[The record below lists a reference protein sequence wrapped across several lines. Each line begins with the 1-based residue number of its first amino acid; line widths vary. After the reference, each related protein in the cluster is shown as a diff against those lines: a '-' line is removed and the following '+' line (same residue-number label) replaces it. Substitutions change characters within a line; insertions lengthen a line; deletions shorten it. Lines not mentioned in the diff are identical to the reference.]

1 MLIMN
6 GYIIALDQGTTSSR
20 SIIFDSKGNI
30 VSLAQYPFT
39 QIYPKPGWVEHDP
52 MVILES
58 QMLAMSEAFEKSGL
72 SPTDIAG
79 IGITNQRET
88 TIVWDKNTGKP
99 IYNAIVW
106 QCRRTAPICDQLTA
120 DGLGPYVKEK
130 TGLLID
136 AYFSGTKIK
145 WILDN
150 VPGARE
156 RAERGELLFGN
167 VDSWLIWNLTGGR
180 AHVSDYSN
188 CSRTMLFD
196 IDNLCW
202 DEELCARLGV
212 PMSMLPTPVPSSM
225 VYGQVTAGLP
235 GLETLEGIPV
245 CGSAGDQ
252 AAALLGQACIVPG
265 QAKNTYGT
273 GCFTLM
279 NTGSKSVRSV
289 SGLVTSVAWSVNG
302 KTTYALEGS
311 VFNAGS
317 SIQWLRD
324 ELGLIGTAHECDI
337 LAESVPDNGG
347 VYLVSA
353 FTGLG
358 APRWDMYARGAIVG
372 LTRGSNKAHIA
383 RATLEGIAYQVKDLL
398 DAMQVDAESPIS
410 VLRVDGGASVSSF
423 LMQFQAD
430 MLRVPIDRPKL
441 VETTAFGA
449 AFLAGAI
456 SGSSVMDLGFFAAFA
471 LLLALIYL
479 LHTVCPIGVAILGI
493 FLPIM
498 IALCAGFGVSP
509 AVPTIALAVVVAGN
523 YLMPVNP
530 TVMLT
535 YGEGYYTFGDMFK
548 TGIVPSVAL
557 VLIMAAWMPFIVGV
571 MGL

>member
-1 MLIMN
+1 MELTRTAEPQINFAVVDLGSNTIRMTLYDVQEQGGFQALFSEKRMAGLVN
-6 GYIIALDQGTTSSR
+6 YIR
-20 SIIFDSKGNI
+20 SGSLTREGIEVACSVLRGFQRL
-30 VSLAQYPFT
+30 LAQFGP
-39 QIYPKPGWVEHDP
+39 VP
-52 MVILES
+52 MHVFATASLRNIRNTEEV
-58 QMLAMSEAFEKSGL
+58 LAA
-72 SPTDIAG
+72 I
-79 IGITNQRET
+79 RE
-88 TIVWDKNTGKP
+88 NTGLMP
-99 IYNAIVW
+99 
-106 QCRRTAPICDQLTA
+106 
-120 DGLGPYVKEK
+120 
-130 TGLLID
+130 D
-136 AYFSGTKIK
+136 AYFSATKIK

-156 RAERGELLFGN
+156 RAERGDLLFGN

-196 IDNLCW
+196 IDRLCW
-202 DEELCARLGV
+202 DEKLCERLGI

-225 VYGQVTAGLP
+225 VYGRVTAGLS
-235 GLETLEGIPV
+235 GLEALEGVPV

-252 AAALLGQACIVPG
+252 AAALLGQACIEPG

-279 NTGSKSVRSV
+279 NTGNKSVRSV

-302 KTTYALEGS
+302 ETTYALEGS

-324 ELGLIGTAHECDI
+324 ELGIIGAAHECDL

-398 DAMQVDAESPIS
+398 DAMQIDAESPIS

-449 AFLAGAI
+449 AFLAGLA
-456 SGSSVMDLGFFAAFA
+456 SGVWESVDDIA
-471 LLLALIYL
+471 LLRQSDR
-479 LHTVCPIGVAILGI
+479 I
-493 FLPIM
+493 FKPEMDAEQAKRQHDNWLR
-498 IALCAGFGVSP
+498 
-509 AVPTIALAVVVAGN
+509 AVGRAEKWSL
-523 YLMPVNP
+523 
-530 TVMLT
+530 
-535 YGEGYYTFGDMFK
+535 E
-548 TGIVPSVAL
+548 
-557 VLIMAAWMPFIVGV
+557 
-571 MGL
+571 

>member
-1 MLIMN
+1 MN
-6 GYIIALDQGTTSSR
+6 GYVIALDQGTTSSR
-20 SIIFDSKGNI
+20 AIIFDAKGTP
-30 VSLAQYPFT
+30 VTVAQYPFP
-39 QIYPKPGWVEHDP
+39 QIYPEPGWVEHDP
-52 MVILES
+52 MVILET
-58 QMLAMSEAFEKSGL
+58 QLRAMSEAFEKSGL

-99 IYNAIVW
+99 VYNAIVW
-106 QCRRTAPICDQLTA
+106 QCRRTASICDELKA
-120 DGLGPYVKEK
+120 SGIGEYVREK

-150 VPGARE
+150 VDGARE

-167 VDSWLIWNLTGGR
+167 VDSWLIWNLTGGK

-188 CSRTMLFD
+188 CSRTMIFD
-196 IDNLCW
+196 IDELKW
-202 DEELCARLGV
+202 DETLCEKLGI

-225 VYGQVTAGLP
+225 IYGTVAP
-235 GLETLEGIPV
+235 GLTGLEMLAGVPV

-252 AAALLGQACIVPG
+252 AAALIGQGCINRG

-273 GCFTLM
+273 GCFTLL
-279 NTGSKSVRSV
+279 NTGDQSVRSS
-289 SGLVTSVAWSVNG
+289 SGLVTSVAWSIGG

-324 ELGLIGTAHECDI
+324 EVGLLATSSECEA
-337 LAESVPDNGG
+337 LAAGVPDNGG

-372 LTRGSNKAHIA
+372 LTRGSTKAHIV
-383 RATLEGIAYQVKDLL
+383 RAALEGIAYQVKDLL
-398 DAMQVDAESPIS
+398 DAMEKDSGEELS
-410 VLRVDGGASVSSF
+410 VLRVDGGASVNNF
-423 LMQFQAD
+423 MMQFQSD
-430 MLRVPIDRPKL
+430 ILRKPIDRPKM

-449 AFLAGAI
+449 AFLAGLAAGVWNDIGDITAI
-456 SGSSVMDLGFFAAFA
+456 RESDRIFEAQMEAEKAEKLHKTWLRAVERAAKW
-471 LLLALIYL
+471 
-479 LHTVCPIGVAILGI
+479 
-493 FLPIM
+493 
-498 IALCAGFGVSP
+498 
-509 AVPTIALAVVVAGN
+509 
-523 YLMPVNP
+523 
-530 TVMLT
+530 
-535 YGEGYYTFGDMFK
+535 EE
-548 TGIVPSVAL
+548 
-557 VLIMAAWMPFIVGV
+557 
-571 MGL
+571 

>member
-1 MLIMN
+1 MN
-6 GYIIALDQGTTSSR
+6 GYVIALDQGTTSSR
-20 SIIFDSKGNI
+20 AIIFDAKGAPVTI
-30 VSLAQYPFT
+30 AQYPFP
-39 QIYPKPGWVEHDP
+39 QIYPEPGWVEHDP
-52 MVILES
+52 MVILET
-58 QMLAMSEAFEKSGL
+58 QLRAMAEAFEKSGL

-99 IYNAIVW
+99 VYNAIVW
-106 QCRRTAPICDQLTA
+106 QCRRTASICDELKA
-120 DGLGPYVKEK
+120 SGIGEYVREK

-150 VPGARE
+150 VDGARE

-167 VDSWLIWNLTGGR
+167 VDSWLIWNLTGGK

-188 CSRTMLFD
+188 CSRTMIFD
-196 IDNLCW
+196 IDELKW
-202 DEELCARLGV
+202 DEMLCEKLGI

-225 VYGQVTAGLP
+225 IYGTVAP
-235 GLETLEGIPV
+235 GLTGLEMLAGVPV

-252 AAALLGQACIVPG
+252 AAALIGQGCINRG

-273 GCFTLM
+273 GCFTLL
-279 NTGSKSVRSV
+279 NTGDQSVRSS
-289 SGLVTSVAWSVNG
+289 SGLVTSVAWSIGG

-324 ELGLIGTAHECDI
+324 EVGI
-337 LAESVPDNGG
+337 LATSSECEALAAGVPDNGG

-372 LTRGSNKAHIA
+372 LTRGSTKAHIV
-383 RATLEGIAYQVKDLL
+383 RAALEGIAYQVKDLL
-398 DAMQVDAESPIS
+398 DAMEKDSGEELS
-410 VLRVDGGASVSSF
+410 VLRVDGGASVNNF
-423 LMQFQAD
+423 MMQFQSD
-430 MLRVPIDRPKL
+430 ILRKPIDRPKM

-449 AFLAGAI
+449 AFLAGLAAGVWNDIGDITAI
-456 SGSSVMDLGFFAAFA
+456 RESDRIFEAQMEAEKAEKLHKTWLRAVERAAKW
-471 LLLALIYL
+471 
-479 LHTVCPIGVAILGI
+479 
-493 FLPIM
+493 
-498 IALCAGFGVSP
+498 
-509 AVPTIALAVVVAGN
+509 
-523 YLMPVNP
+523 
-530 TVMLT
+530 
-535 YGEGYYTFGDMFK
+535 EE
-548 TGIVPSVAL
+548 
-557 VLIMAAWMPFIVGV
+557 
-571 MGL
+571 

>member
-1 MLIMN
+1 MQR
-6 GYIIALDQGTTSSR
+6 YILALDQGTTSSR
-20 SIIFDSKGNI
+20 AILFGRDGSVGGH
-30 VSLAQYPFT
+30 AQRPFRQYYP
-39 QIYPKPGWVEHDP
+39 QPGWVEHDP
-52 MVILES
+52 NEIWES
-58 QMLAMSEAFEKSGL
+58 ERAVAAQALRESGL
-72 SPTDIAG
+72 GRAVAA

-88 TIVWDKNTGKP
+88 TILWDRATGEP
-99 IYNAIVW
+99 IHNAIVW

-449 AFLAGAI
+449 AFLAGIA
-456 SGSSVMDLGFFAAFA
+456 SGVWESVDDIA
-471 LLLALIYL
+471 LLRQSDR
-479 LHTVCPIGVAILGI
+479 I
-493 FLPIM
+493 FKPEMDAEQAKQYHDNWLR
-498 IALCAGFGVSP
+498 
-509 AVPTIALAVVVAGN
+509 AVGRA
-523 YLMPVNP
+523 
-530 TVMLT
+530 
-535 YGEGYYTFGDMFK
+535 EK
-548 TGIVPSVAL
+548 WSQE
-557 VLIMAAWMPFIVGV
+557 
-571 MGL
+571 